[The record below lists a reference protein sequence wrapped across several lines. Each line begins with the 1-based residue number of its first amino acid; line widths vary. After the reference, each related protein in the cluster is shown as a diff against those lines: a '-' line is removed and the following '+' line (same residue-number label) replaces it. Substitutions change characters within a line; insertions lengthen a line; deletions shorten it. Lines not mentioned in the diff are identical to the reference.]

1 MFEFLFCLTDVAALR
16 SLLHT
21 FKHTDAQGKSG
32 VAGEGDSCGGP
43 GVEGKLK
50 DSSFKEENGA
60 LIQRVKDLEVQLS
73 ALTNNG
79 VAASAEKAETAAAA
93 EVQDARVQEL
103 EAKLSA
109 AASAAAEDL
118 QSYDSKIAGLRT
130 DLEKLNEQLRV
141 CETQKLAAVAK
152 AEALVEKAQEELDGA
167 VKSKEEAERNL
178 ANARGEMQEK
188 DCRLQTLMRELV
200 TCQSHLKDTKD
211 AETQLRA
218 DLAQMQQQTD
228 ALKRTSKEQELLL
241 RSPSGGADAGAGQ
254 EADVGAIKAL
264 LSKSERE
271 RRDLQSKLDAADS
284 LASIVNGRLKM
295 TEERLSALKDR
306 CDGAEGDLKAARTHS
321 QKSVV

>member
-1 MFEFLFCLTDVAALR
+1 MTDVAALR
-16 SLLHT
+16 SLLRT
-21 FKHTDAQGKSG
+21 LKHTDVQ
-32 VAGEGDSCGGP
+32 
-43 GVEGKLK
+43 
-50 DSSFKEENGA
+50 
-60 LIQRVKDLEVQLS
+60 DLELQLS

-79 VAASAEKAETAAAA
+79 VAASAERAAETKETAAAA
-93 EVQDARVQEL
+93 EDQDARMQEL

-118 QSYDSKIAGLRT
+118 QSYDSKISGLRA

-152 AEALVEKAQEELDGA
+152 AEALAEKAQEELVGA
-167 VKSKEEAERNL
+167 VKSKEEAERDL
-178 ANARGEMQEK
+178 ANARGEVQEK
-188 DCRLQTLMRELV
+188 DCRLQTLMKELV
-200 TCQSHLKDTKD
+200 TCQSHLKDAKD

-218 DLAQMQQQTD
+218 DLAQMQHQTD
-228 ALKRTSKEQELLL
+228 ALKRTSKEQELL
-241 RSPSGGADAGAGQ
+241 RSPSGGADAAAGQ

-264 LSKSERE
+264 LSKSERD

>member
-1 MFEFLFCLTDVAALR
+1 LFCLTDVAALR

-21 FKHTDAQGKSG
+21 LKHTDAQGKSD
-32 VAGEGDSCGGP
+32 VAGEGNACVGQ

-50 DSSFKEENGA
+50 DSSFKEENAA
-60 LIQRVKDLEVQLS
+60 LVQRVKDLEVQLS

-79 VAASAEKAETAAAA
+79 VAASAERAAETKETAAAA
-93 EVQDARVQEL
+93 EDQDARMQEL

-118 QSYDSKIAGLRT
+118 QSYDSKISGLRA

-152 AEALVEKAQEELDGA
+152 AEALAEKAQEELDGA

-178 ANARGEMQEK
+178 ANARGEVQEK
-188 DCRLQTLMRELV
+188 DCRLQTLMKELV
-200 TCQSHLKDTKD
+200 TCQSHLKDTRD

-228 ALKRTSKEQELLL
+228 ALKRTSKEQELL
-241 RSPSGGADAGAGQ
+241 RSPSGGADAAVGQ